1 MPIDKFIIGY
11 TDDKSGLQTNFQPWL
26 LPDNAFTTMTN
37 VYAWR
42 GRIKKRIG
50 STLMGGQPNASRL
63 RIQSIPLTI
72 AAGPPETGTVNFTVG
87 GVGIPII
94 TIAVGMVFELGFPG
108 PFIQFTV
115 VDTAGG
121 NCLSTVPG
129 IAITASVNG
138 NILTITNNTGGAF
151 ALPATI
157 YLYPA
162 LPVTG
167 IGQYENPATN
177 DETTVAF
184 DTQFAY
190 FYSGVDWQRLT
201 GGEDQWTGSDSELF
215 WIANYRGAT
224 ASENYLWVSNYNA
237 TDGIRYRTAIAGGEW
252 RKPTLFYSKGTV
264 IGQTDGAGNFV
275 GALGSPPVVG
285 SVVIVANT
293 AFVVLTG
300 LLPAG
305 FQPMGVVP
313 LTTSAAVG
321 TATCDFAAGNINIAA
336 SVTPAPNTNVYYSNQ
351 LLITSARIVVQFK
364 NRLLLLNTKELV
376 GGTTTIFKNRCRF
389 SAVGNPVF
397 GSSGTVYTS
406 VSFMSDLAGFG
417 NAIDAATQEAIIG
430 AEFLKDRLIVY
441 FERSTWE
448 LVYTGNQIYPFTWQ
462 KINTELG
469 AESTFS
475 TIPFDKTVLGFG
487 NVGIHSCTGANVVR
501 IDEKIPNLVFDLH
514 NEQAGLNRVVGIRN
528 YQPEVAIWTY
538 PGGGRTATTP
548 WCNNLLIY
556 NYINN
561 SWGIF
566 DDSYTFLGY
575 YQTSQA
581 DPTPAATWGAT
592 YTTWAETLDV
602 WGGAQGDTNAIK
614 SLKIVGGNQQGW
626 VHLLDYNM
634 ANNAPGLLITGISND
649 PDPLV
654 INTVMAIN
662 DPIYITSINH
672 NLAADSYIALANLN
686 GITLS
691 YGAFVGLDRVVGQVI
706 EVVNENKVRI
716 ALNKYNA
723 TTNPPSLDAV
733 YLSSSVPLGTYNGNG
748 TMARVSII
756 NLLSKDFNLYVG
768 KDYNAYI
775 SRINFLVTKTPSNYI
790 RVNYNI
796 GTARSLG
803 LPLDNNLLL
812 GNSILETSPYDLAPY
827 EQFQELI
834 WHNVYL
840 SADGEFVQIQ
850 LQNPSYQPF
859 DFTITAGTP
868 NTTAYKI
875 EQDFEMHS
883 MIIYAQPT
891 SSGLQ

>member
-26 LPDNAFTTMTN
+26 LPDSAFTTMTN

-50 STLMGGQPNASRL
+50 SAMMGGGVTRTRL
-63 RIQSIPLTI
+63 RIPAIPIGGGGVITLPLNVAVGMQI
-72 AAGPPETGTVNFTVG
+72 EEAIVG
-87 GVGIPII
+87 GATLTVVNITSPPLPAPPYPIPSSLITTNPGVTATVSAANQI
-94 TIAVGMVFELGFPG
+94 TIAGSTAAAVF
-108 PFIQFTV
+108 
-115 VDTAGG
+115 
-121 NCLSTVPG
+121 
-129 IAITASVNG
+129 
-138 NILTITNNTGGAF
+138 
-151 ALPATI
+151 
-157 YLYPA
+157 LYPA

-184 DTQFAY
+184 DTKFAY

-252 RKPTLFYSKGTV
+252 RKPTLFYSKGSV
-264 IGQTDGAGNFV
+264 IGQTNGAGNFV

-321 TATCDFAAGNINIAA
+321 TATCDFAAANINIAA
-336 SVTPAPNTNVYYSNQ
+336 ATPNTNVYYSNQ

-397 GSSGTVYTS
+397 GSSGIVYTS

-581 DPTPAATWGAT
+581 DPTPGATWGAT
-592 YTTWAETLDV
+592 YTTWAETLDL

-614 SLKIVGGNQQGW
+614 SLKIIGGNQQGW

-649 PDPLV
+649 PLL

-672 NLAADSYIALANLN
+672 NLAANSYVALANLN

-723 TTNPPSLDAV
+723 TTNPPSLDPV

-748 TMARVSII
+748 TMARVSMI

-790 RVNYNI
+790 KVNYNI